1 MKHMRQSGLPSPN
14 RAWFAGSWRCE
25 RMHPPRPQ
33 KIFEGIQ
40 RLQRPLKKTR
50 FFYISGYLKS
60 GNYDK
65 LW

>member
-50 FFYISGYLKS
+50 FFLHLWVSEIW
-60 GNYDK
+60 K
-65 LW
+65 L